1 LQNAHSQYKE
11 TQILTATPGQLVVL
25 LYEGAIKNL
34 RIALESIED
43 KKKFDVVNNCLIK
56 AQDIITELMLS
67 LNFEADEIANRLYS
81 LYIYFNNKLIE
92 ANIYKDAEKI
102 REVLNYL
109 EDLNEGW
116 KKIANQSVE
125 TTPTRI
131 GLDIST

>member
-1 LQNAHSQYKE
+1 MQNAHSQYKE